1 MSEALKI
8 PNALQDIE
16 VAYNKTQKDF
26 NRLFEYTGS
35 DTNTIQAFKTVY
47 ETSLNNYRD
56 LCTVI
61 VERLMRENPK
71 VLEDMH
77 VLYLS

>member
-8 PNALQDIE
+8 PNALQDAE
-16 VAYNKTQKDF
+16 KFYSKMQKDYD
-26 NRLFEYTGS
+26 RLFNYTGS
-35 DTNTIQAFKTVY
+35 DVNTIQAFKTVY

-56 LCTVI
+56 FCTVI

-71 VLEDMH
+71 VLEDIH
-77 VLYLS
+77 VLYM